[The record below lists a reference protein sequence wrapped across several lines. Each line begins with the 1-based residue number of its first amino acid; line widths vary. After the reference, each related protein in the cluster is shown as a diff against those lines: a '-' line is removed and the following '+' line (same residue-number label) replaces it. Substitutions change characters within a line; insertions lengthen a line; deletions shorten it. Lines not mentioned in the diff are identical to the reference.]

1 MSLFPQFNWRKPV
14 ASIVIATVALVS
26 AIAGYEGY
34 SSVAYPDPAQPKN
47 EKLVTIG
54 YGHTGGVKLGD
65 KITQEEA
72 VILLVEDINKHWNQM
87 KRYIKVPLHQYEA
100 EAYTSFS
107 YNVGV
112 GNFKNST
119 LLKLLNQKQYLA
131 ACKQLPRWNKAG
143 GKVMNG
149 LIARRKDEYQMCV
162 GKSQKKALAVVQKYM
177 PANDPV
183 YLKLANGNSP

>member
-26 AIAGYEGY
+26 AIAGYEGFVDHTY
-34 SSVAYPDPAQPKN
+34 KDAVGIQ
-47 EKLVTIG
+47 TIG
-54 YGHTGGVKLGD
+54 YGHTGSDVKAGQ
-65 KITQEEA
+65 KITHEEA
-72 VILLVEDINKHWNQM
+72 VILLVKDIEKHWSQM

-112 GNFKNST
+112 GNFSKST
-119 LLKLLNQKQYLA
+119 LLKLLNQKKYLE

-143 GKVMNG
+143 GKVMAG
-149 LIARRKDEYQMCV
+149 LTARRQDEYQMCI
-162 GKSQKKALAVVQKYM
+162 GKSKKTVSEIIKKYY

-183 YLKLANGNSP
+183 YLKLAGSN